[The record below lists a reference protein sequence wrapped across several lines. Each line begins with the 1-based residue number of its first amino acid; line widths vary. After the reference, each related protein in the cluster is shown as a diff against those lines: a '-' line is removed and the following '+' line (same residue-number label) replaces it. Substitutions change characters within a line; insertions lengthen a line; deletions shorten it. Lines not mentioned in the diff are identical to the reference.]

1 MTKSD
6 AIRAIIAECRE
17 QGVTMLEQIAYVLA
31 TADHETGGTMEP
43 VYEAHYLRNP
53 LRYLRGL
60 RYYPFYGRGHV
71 QLTWETNYRKY
82 EKILGLPLVAQPD
95 LVKRFDVSV
104 FILVHGMRTGTFTG
118 KKLSDS
124 IRPGRV
130 DLRGARRIVNGTD
143 KADRIAKLALGYLSK
158 LKTGIFDS
166 IHNVTV

>member
-1 MTKSD
+1 MTKTD

-17 QGVTMLEQIAYVLA
+17 QGVTQLEQIAYVLA

-43 VYEAHYLRNP
+43 VYEANYLRNP

-60 RYYPFYGRGHV
+60 RYYPYYGRGHV
-71 QLTWETNYRKY
+71 QLTWEVNYRKY

-118 KKLSDS
+118 RKLSDY
-124 IRPGRV
+124 IRPGKI
-130 DLRGARRIVNGTD
+130 DFPGARRIVNGTD
-143 KADRIAKLALGYLSK
+143 KAAKIARQAEGYLTRLRAGVYESARAA
-158 LKTGIFDS
+158 
-166 IHNVTV
+166 